1 MGVRRAVRKA
11 VRGAARGAVVRGG
24 VVRGAV
30 VAGAVAVTAVALS
43 AGAAAAAGGPAAVAA
58 RGPAAVAGVGPAAE
72 VEADVAYHG
81 RVSLTGGRL
90 AVLLIPENEGPAA
103 VPAATLRLRLSA
115 DLAAEQALA
124 EGCARSGPRV
134 VVCETGALPLHGQGR
149 HIALVLRLKERPS
162 EVTVR
167 VDTWWNGGATDR
179 NLANNE
185 HAVLALD
192 TGDIYAF

>member
-1 MGVRRAVRKA
+1 MGVRRTVRRAVRS
-11 VRGAARGAVVRGG
+11 
-24 VVRGAV
+24 AV
-30 VAGAVAVTAVALS
+30 VAGAVAVTAVVLP
-43 AGAAAAAGGPAAVAA
+43 AGAAAAAGGPPGAAGA
-58 RGPAAVAGVGPAAE
+58 GP
-72 VEADVAYHG
+72 EADVAYHG
-81 RVSLTGGRL
+81 RVSLTGSRL
-90 AVLLIPENEGPAA
+90 AVLLIPENEGPAT

-115 DLAAEQALA
+115 DLAAEQAFT

-134 VVCETGALPLHGQGR
+134 VVCETGALPLHGRGR
-149 HIALVLRLKERPS
+149 HIALVLRLQERPS

-192 TGDIYAF
+192 TGDVYAF